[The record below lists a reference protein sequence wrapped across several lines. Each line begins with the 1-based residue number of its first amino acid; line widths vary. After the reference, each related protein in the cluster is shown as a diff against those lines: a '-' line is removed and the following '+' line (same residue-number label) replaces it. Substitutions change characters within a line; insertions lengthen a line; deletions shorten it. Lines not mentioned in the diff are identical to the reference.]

1 MNILV
6 AHLGTHYVRIGG
18 GVERATCEFANAMQK
33 KRPSSQ
39 HPVYRYNGGRTIF
52 PDKSTSKAV

>member
-33 KRPSSQ
+33 EA
-39 HPVYRYNGGRTIF
+39 I
-52 PDKSTSKAV
+52 KSASCI